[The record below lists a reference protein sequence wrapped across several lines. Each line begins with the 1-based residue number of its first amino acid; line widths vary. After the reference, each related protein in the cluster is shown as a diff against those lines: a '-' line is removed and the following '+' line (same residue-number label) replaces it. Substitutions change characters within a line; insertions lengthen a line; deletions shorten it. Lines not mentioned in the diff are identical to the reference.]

1 MVPPPAK
8 AGARRHL
15 RSLGTG
21 AGAVHRRRCHIVVTV
36 GLRDLTDKLE
46 GLEVLDAVSERLAGA
61 VNSAVGPVK
70 SLLSGTWLEHPLHP
84 VLTDLPLGCWSGAVI
99 LDLFGGAAGDAAV
112 QPMVALGTV
121 AALPTMVTGLSDWAD
136 SYGPER
142 RLGLVHAAVN
152 VTGLSLFAASLGA
165 GRRARWLRLL
175 GLATVTAGGY
185 LGGHLIYARGLG
197 VDHQILVETSTESTD
212 ALDANN
218 LPAAPPTLADG
229 WTDALDANRLPEATP
244 TLAEAG
250 GARLL
255 LYRRGSQIYALSD
268 VCSHAGGPLHEGTVD
283 DDLCVTC
290 PWHGSRFRLSDGR
303 AVRGPASAPAVVYEA
318 RVRVGRVEVRVAP

>member
-1 MVPPPAK
+1 M
-8 AGARRHL
+8 R
-15 RSLGTG
+15 
-21 AGAVHRRRCHIVVTV
+21 
-36 GLRDLTDKLE
+36 LRDLTDKLE
-46 GLEVLDAVSERLAGA
+46 GLEVLDGLSERLAGA
-61 VNSAVGPVK
+61 VNSAVAPVK
-70 SLLSGTWLEHPLHP
+70 SLLSGTWLDHPLHP
-84 VLTDLPLGCWSGAVI
+84 ALTNLPLGCWSGAVI

-121 AALPTMVTGLSDWAD
+121 AALPTVVTGLSDWAD

-142 RLGLVHAAVN
+142 RVGLVHAAVN

-165 GRRARWLRLL
+165 GRRARSLRLL
-175 GLATVTAGGY
+175 GLAAVGAGGY
-185 LGGHLIYARGLG
+185 LGGHLTYARGLG
-197 VDHQILVETSTESTD
+197 VDHQILVEKPTEWTD

-218 LPAAPPTLADG
+218 
-229 WTDALDANRLPEATP
+229 LPEATP

-250 GARLL
+250 GARVL

-268 VCSHAGGPLHEGTVD
+268 VCPHAAGPLHEGTVD

-303 AVRGPASAPAVVYEA
+303 AVHGPASAPAVVYET
-318 RVRVGRVEVRVAP
+318 RVRDGRVEVRVAP

>member
-1 MVPPPAK
+1 M
-8 AGARRHL
+8 R
-15 RSLGTG
+15 
-21 AGAVHRRRCHIVVTV
+21 
-36 GLRDLTDKLE
+36 LRDLTDKLE
-46 GLEVLDAVSERLAGA
+46 GLEVLDGLSERLAGA
-61 VNSAVGPVK
+61 VNSAVSPAK
-70 SLLSGTWLEHPLHP
+70 SLLSGTWLGHPLHP
-84 VLTDLPLGCWSGAVI
+84 ALTNVPLGCWSGAVI

-121 AALPTMVTGLSDWAD
+121 AALPTVVTGLSDWAD

-142 RLGLVHAAVN
+142 RVGLVHAAVN

-165 GRRARWLRLL
+165 GRRARSLRLL
-175 GLATVTAGGY
+175 GLAAVGAGGY
-185 LGGHLIYARGLG
+185 LGGHLTYARGLG
-197 VDHQILVETSTESTD
+197 VDHQILVEKPTEWTD

-218 LPAAPPTLADG
+218 
-229 WTDALDANRLPEATP
+229 LPEATP

-250 GARLL
+250 GARVL

-268 VCSHAGGPLHEGTVD
+268 VCPHAAGPLHEGTVD

-303 AVRGPASAPAVVYEA
+303 AVHGPASAPAVVYET
-318 RVRVGRVEVRVAP
+318 RVRDGRVEVRVAP

>member
-1 MVPPPAK
+1 M
-8 AGARRHL
+8 R
-15 RSLGTG
+15 
-21 AGAVHRRRCHIVVTV
+21 
-36 GLRDLTDKLE
+36 LRDLTDQLE
-46 GLEVLDAVSERLAGA
+46 GLEVLDGLSERLAGA
-61 VNSAVGPVK
+61 VNSAVSPAK
-70 SLLSGTWLEHPLHP
+70 SLLSGTWLGHPLHP
-84 VLTDLPLGCWSGAVI
+84 ALTNVPLGCWSGAVI

-121 AALPTMVTGLSDWAD
+121 AALPTVVTGLSDWAD

-142 RLGLVHAAVN
+142 RVGLVHAAVN

-165 GRRARWLRLL
+165 GRRARSLRLL
-175 GLATVTAGGY
+175 GLAAVGAGGY
-185 LGGHLIYARGLG
+185 LGGHLTYARGLG
-197 VDHQILVETSTESTD
+197 VDHQILVEKPTEWTD

-218 LPAAPPTLADG
+218 
-229 WTDALDANRLPEATP
+229 LPEATP

-250 GARLL
+250 GARVL

-268 VCSHAGGPLHEGTVD
+268 VCPHAAGPLHEGTVD

-303 AVRGPASAPAVVYEA
+303 AVHGPASAPAVVYET
-318 RVRVGRVEVRVAP
+318 RVRDGRVEVRVAP

>member
-1 MVPPPAK
+1 M
-8 AGARRHL
+8 R
-15 RSLGTG
+15 
-21 AGAVHRRRCHIVVTV
+21 
-36 GLRDLTDKLE
+36 LRDLTDKLE
-46 GLEVLDAVSERLAGA
+46 GLEVLDGLSERLAGA
-61 VNSAVGPVK
+61 VNSAVSPAK
-70 SLLSGTWLEHPLHP
+70 SLLSGTWLGHPLHP
-84 VLTDLPLGCWSGAVI
+84 ALTNVPLGCWSGAVI

-121 AALPTMVTGLSDWAD
+121 AALPTVVTGLSDWAD

-142 RLGLVHAAVN
+142 RVGLVHAAVN

-165 GRRARWLRLL
+165 GRRARSLRLL
-175 GLATVTAGGY
+175 GLAAVGAGGY
-185 LGGHLIYARGLG
+185 LGGHLTYARGLG
-197 VDHQILVETSTESTD
+197 VDHQILVEKPTEWTD

-218 LPAAPPTLADG
+218 
-229 WTDALDANRLPEATP
+229 LPEATP

-250 GARLL
+250 GARVL

-268 VCSHAGGPLHEGTVD
+268 VCPHAAGPLHEGTVD

-303 AVRGPASAPAVVYEA
+303 AVHGPASAPAVVYEA
-318 RVRVGRVEVRVAP
+318 RVRDGRVEVRVAP